1 MSSMIS
7 RSPTLYTAGDLSLM
21 FILTL
26 LIDAAIIFIFVY
38 VMRDTFVNYKP
49 SYFANYKRVN
59 KTVDPRLYFGLGIG
73 LFVFASAFCVGYTIY
88 ISTAYS
94 ETIHPMA
101 TVYCLLLSVVPLL
114 LGVAYV
120 IVWCVRKK
128 RITIAYYGK
137 ENPQK
142 GDKPIVTYGQ
152 VAQALAD
159 YRMALEEYWLAP
171 ARAKCAARGAA
182 LSGIELTFNVK
193 KHTTLTYIVAW
204 LLLIAVGIYAMFNV
218 LSFTDSLFRTDKV
231 RLIELGMT
239 QEEVQDMFGY
249 PYRGNTDDLK
259 SSEMV
264 WKYYDSDYM
273 KLLEK
278 NDSFD
283 MGDIEDTDD
292 FENAFEDSAKLESQE
307 FAYIEITFDKDG
319 NDAGIIYGQPVI
331 GVMLNAK
338 RTRKNKGTKSADDR
352 KIISVEVTLGSVAP
366 AVVYEASY
374 SDGSYYKG
382 RTSGAWIANG
392 ESADE
397 IGKTVTVECI
407 GAFGDEFSVT
417 ATVTEAETANGETG
431 SPEEYTFAF
440 A

>member
-1 MSSMIS
+1 MGSHAAA
-7 RSPTLYTAGDLSLM
+7 YTVGDLSLI

-26 LIDAAIIFIFVY
+26 LIDAAAIFIIMY
-38 VMRDTFVNYKP
+38 VMRDIFATYKP
-49 SYFANYKRVN
+49 SLYANYKKVN
-59 KTVDPRLYFGLGIG
+59 KTIDPKLYLGGGIG
-73 LFVFASAFCVGYTIY
+73 ISVFASAGCFGLTIFF
-88 ISTAYS
+88 STTYP
-94 ETIHPMA
+94 EGVHPLA
-101 TVYCLLLSVVPLL
+101 IVYCLLLSVVPLL
-114 LGVAYV
+114 LGVAHV
-120 IVWCVRKK
+120 ILWSVRKK

-142 GDKPIVTYGQ
+142 GDKPIVTYGHI
-152 VAQALAD
+152 AQALAD

-204 LLLIAVGIYAMFNV
+204 LLLIAVGIYAIFNV
-218 LSFTDSLFRTDKV
+218 LSFTNNIFRADKV
-231 RLIELGMT
+231 QRVELGMT

-331 GVMLNAK
+331 GVMFNAE
-338 RTRKNKGTKSADDR
+338 RTRKKQGTKSAKDR
-352 KIISVEVTLGSVAP
+352 EIISVEVTLGSVAP

-397 IGKTVTVECI
+397 VGKTVTVECI

-417 ATVTEAETANGETG
+417 ATVTEAETADGKTEY
-431 SPEEYTFAF
+431 PEEYALAF